1 MKASRLVLSVYT
13 SVGNDIDD
21 LCYFLDTCTYML
33 HTYLV
38 FNYI

>member
-13 SVGNDIDD
+13 SDGSDD
-21 LCYFLDTCTYML
+21 DDDTFYI
-33 HTYLV
+33 HVTYLV